1 MMNTVHKK
9 TKKVLRYA
17 DLGKQYTLLIFPQ
30 PKKRA
35 PTALTV
41 ECGVCHG
48 HVYFEGKETV
58 FLRPLKPISS
68 SQLGNNTSPFI
79 CTLVWSKIFN

>member
-1 MMNTVHKK
+1 MNTVHKK

-17 DLGKQYTLLIFPQ
+17 DLGKQYTLLMFAQ

-48 HVYFEGKETV
+48 PAPDHVHFGGKETV
-58 FLRPLKPISS
+58 ILRPS
-68 SQLGNNTSPFI
+68 
-79 CTLVWSKIFN
+79 

>member
-17 DLGKQYTLLIFPQ
+17 DLGKQYALLIFPQ

-41 ECGVCHG
+41 ECGVCYG
-48 HVYFEGKETV
+48 PAPDHVHFGGMEPV
-58 FLRPLKPISS
+58 ILRPS
-68 SQLGNNTSPFI
+68 
-79 CTLVWSKIFN
+79 

>member
-1 MMNTVHKK
+1 MSTVQKK
-9 TKKVLRYA
+9 TKKLLRYG
-17 DLGKQYTLLIFPQ
+17 DLVKKYALMIFPQ

-48 HVYFEGKETV
+48 PAPDHVHFGGKETV
-58 FLRPLKPISS
+58 ILK
-68 SQLGNNTSPFI
+68 QT
-79 CTLVWSKIFN
+79 